1 MHLTCRR
8 TLVKKDELDHH
19 LETFVTSNGIRQII
33 FNMKGTKKEAIPPK
47 TMKAILSVI
56 LDRQNHPLLIH
67 CNHGKHRTGCVV
79 GVVRKLSGWNTES
92 VIDEYRSYAQPKIRE
107 CDVAY
112 LEAFQISSLREVPA
126 SRQVGDLASVRSPP
140 KQRTFLRALILSVV
154 VLGIWMLSGSQLT
167 VTATR
172 PDRLL

>member
-1 MHLTCRR
+1 M
-8 TLVKKDELDHH
+8 VKKDELDGN
-19 LETFVTSNGIRQII
+19 LETFVTSNGIRQVI

-79 GVVRKLSGWNTES
+79 GVVRKLSGWDIES
-92 VIDEYRSYAQPKIRE
+92 VVDEYRSYAQPKIRE
-107 CDVAY
+107 VDVAY
-112 LEAFQISSLREVPA
+112 LEAFQISSLSREAP
-126 SRQVGDLASVRSPP
+126 SPRQVGDLAPIRSPSQ
-140 KQRTFLRALILSVV
+140 QRTFFRALLLSIV

-167 VTATR
+167 VAAAR
-172 PDRLL
+172 GDRLL